1 VSDTEPEERLE
12 HALGLAFQHLN
23 RRDRTE
29 AEIRSHLQAKG
40 VAEAVV
46 ESAVET
52 LHEQGYVDD
61 ARFARLLTHDKRELE
76 GWGNERIRRTLV
88 ARGIG
93 RELIDDALRA
103 EAPSGELDR
112 ALELLRRRFP
122 APPDDPRER
131 ERALGVLLRK
141 GYESELA
148 LDALSQH
155 AREAQTESFG

>member
-88 ARGIG
+88 ARGIE

-103 EAPSGELDR
+103 EAPSGELER

>member
-29 AEIRSHLQAKG
+29 AEIRSHLQTRG
-40 VAEAVV
+40 VAEAVI

-93 RELIDDALRA
+93 RELIDDALRG

-148 LDALSQH
+148 LDALSQY
-155 AREAQTESFG
+155 ARDAQTESFG

>member
-1 VSDTEPEERLE
+1 MSDTEPEERLE

-88 ARGIG
+88 ARGIE

-103 EAPSGELDR
+103 EAPSGELER

>member
-1 VSDTEPEERLE
+1 MNAPDERLE
-12 HALGLAFQHLN
+12 HALGLAFQQLN

-29 AEIRSHLQAKG
+29 AEIRSHLAAKG
-40 VAEAVV
+40 LAEEVID
-46 ESAVET
+46 SAVAT

-76 GWGNERIRRTLV
+76 GWGNERIRRTLA
-88 ARGIG
+88 ARGID
-93 RELIDDALRA
+93 RELIDDALR
-103 EAPSGELDR
+103 EEPQSWEPQSGEIDR

-122 APPDDPRER
+122 VPPDDPRER

-148 LDALSQH
+148 LDALAQH
-155 AREAQTESFG
+155 ARDP

>member
-1 VSDTEPEERLE
+1 MSDTQPDERVE

-29 AEIRSHLQAKG
+29 AEIRSHLHTKG
-40 VAEAVV
+40 VEEAVI
-46 ESAVET
+46 ESAVEA

-76 GWGNERIRRTLV
+76 GWGTERIRRTLV
-88 ARGIG
+88 ARGIE

-103 EAPSGELDR
+103 EEPSEELDR

-122 APPDDPRER
+122 APPDGPRER

-148 LDALSQH
+148 LDALSQY
-155 AREAQTESFG
+155 ARDATSGSFG